1 MQANPEH
8 TSRLSHIGWREDL
21 PAAAVW
27 ATLSG
32 LRLARVVEQ
41 HRSGY
46 RVDDGQ
52 SEFAVQSPAAWIRA
66 GFPPQDRAAV
76 GDWVA
81 LAADE
86 DLIVRCL
93 PRFSVL
99 KRAAAGEHY
108 KQQLIATN
116 VDVVLIVSGLD
127 RDFNPRRLERYLV
140 LTRGS
145 GAQPVFVLTKADQAG
160 AELAQAATDLVQHL
174 ADTGAVVMTVNA
186 KDPSTRER
194 LSPWLHVG
202 RTAVLVGSSGAGKS
216 TLTNTLLGEER
227 QRTALVRETDSRGR
241 HTTTHRSLLRLD
253 SGACLIDT
261 PGMRELK
268 LTGEESLDRSGFDLI
283 ESLATQ
289 CRFRDCKHEREPGCA
304 VQAGLDSGEIDEGA
318 WSNYRK
324 LQAELAHA
332 ADVLLAR
339 QREDRGLPR
348 GNTQKPARRR
358 RDEKFHT

>member
-1 MQANPEH
+1 MQPTPDQQA
-8 TSRLSHIGWREDL
+8 RLTGIGWRADL
-21 PAAAVW
+21 PAAADL
-27 ATLSG
+27 AALPAA
-32 LRLARVVEQ
+32 RLARVIEQ

-46 RVDDGQ
+46 RVDDGS

-81 LAADE
+81 LALEE
-86 DLIVRCL
+86 DLILQCL
-93 PRFSVL
+93 PRFSAL

-108 KQQLIATN
+108 KQQLIAAN

-145 GAQPVFVLTKADQAG
+145 GAQPVFVLTKADQSGVA
-160 AELAQAATDLVQHL
+160 LAQAAIELLQHL
-174 ADTGAVVMTVNA
+174 ADTGAAVLTVNA
-186 KDPSTRER
+186 KDPQTRESLR
-194 LSPWLHVG
+194 PWLHAG

-216 TLTNTLLGEER
+216 TLTNTLLGEMR
-227 QRTALVRETDSRGR
+227 QRTANVRETDSRGR
-241 HTTTHRSLLRLD
+241 HTTTFRSLLRLD

-268 LTGEESLDRSGFDLI
+268 LTGEETLDRSGFDLI

-289 CRFRDCKHEREPGCA
+289 CRFRDCQHEREPGCA
-304 VQAGLDSGEIDEGA
+304 VQTGLDSGEIDVGA

-324 LQAELAHA
+324 LQTELAHA
-332 ADVLLAR
+332 AEVLQAR

-348 GNTQKPARRR
+348 GSTQKPARRR
-358 RDEKFHT
+358 CDEKFRP

>member
-52 SEFAVQSPAAWIRA
+52 NEFTVQSPASWIRA

-145 GAQPVFVLTKADQAG
+145 GAQPVFVLTKADQSG
-160 AELAQAATDLVQHL
+160 AELAQAATELVQHL